1 MPGSVFSTK
10 REIAIS
16 APVLPAD
23 TQACAV
29 PSLTRLMATRIDESF
44 FLRSAS
50 AGGSCISTT
59 SVAGCSESRAVAGDL
74 SRASAAAERASR
86 PDRDHLRVGR
96 LLEKGSAAASVTP
109 GP

>member
-23 TQACAV
+23 THACAV
-29 PSLTRLMATRIDESF
+29 PSLTRLIATRIDESF

-50 AGGSCISTT
+50 AGGSSMSTT
-59 SVAGCSESRAVAGDL
+59 SR
-74 SRASAAAERASR
+74 R
-86 PDRDHLRVGR
+86 RD
-96 LLEKGSAAASVTP
+96 GS
-109 GP
+109 